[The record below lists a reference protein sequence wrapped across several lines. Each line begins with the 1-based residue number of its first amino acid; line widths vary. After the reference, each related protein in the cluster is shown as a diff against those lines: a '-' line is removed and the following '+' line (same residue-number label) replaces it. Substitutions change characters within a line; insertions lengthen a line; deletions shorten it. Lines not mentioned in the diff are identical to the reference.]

1 MHFTS
6 SHEPVLLYF
15 RCRHGAVSPL
25 PFLHVGGK
33 AVKARSAGDPNHS
46 IVFSRE
52 GFQKF
57 PGQAGELKK
66 EVGEDEA
73 EWLWAF

>member
-1 MHFTS
+1 M
-6 SHEPVLLYF
+6 
-15 RCRHGAVSPL
+15 
-25 PFLHVGGK
+25 GGK